1 MASYKDVDK
10 LLKEDG
16 EITDLLVSK
25 SKMRNL
31 LLDLIENKLDNFK
44 YETNNDYSYLL
55 KIFDYF
61 PFYFQVN
68 FNDKK
73 EYYLRMTVIR
83 GKIKDLI
90 HQKPGNVSKNSR
102 QFQFLKK
109 LIDNLE
115 NSALSFLYNDY
126 IHNYNGSK
134 YDFINY
140 LIFDV
145 KRISLVEDAIKRFPY
160 IVNVENK
167 DSEPLIDNVI
177 KKYIDELNIYTAKKE
192 LNNLDDL
199 IYYDEVL
206 KLLLNSNKLHFDIVK
221 QKEWLK
227 NINSLI
233 ENINPLKFN
242 ALTKQKY
249 VFFLNDLC
257 DLIVNKQ
264 NCDLDYL
271 EYKYDVKCNFNQSI
285 NAECSRVLNNKATS
299 ERYVIKDD
307 TILTFDGKDAKEIDD
322 ALSIRRLENGNYYLG
337 VHIADPLFFVKN
349 NSVIYDEAKKRTTSI
364 YLSDFTVS
372 MFPSALSSNLA
383 SLLEGQMRP
392 ATSYYYEISSTGE
405 LVNSQFFKS
414 YIYVYKNMT
423 YQSFNEIL
431 DNGCCDEKIMQTI
444 TDLASLEPLLSKIYR
459 IDPYYKEI
467 NRQNMN
473 ITDTNIIGSSISEK
487 VVESAMVYNNHQVA
501 TYFNSRGL
509 PFIYRVHAVNE
520 SERKKLD
527 QFSQSINL
535 TDSKSEYLKY
545 INIIKNV
552 YPRAIYSFDNYG
564 HTGLN
569 LESYA
574 HITSPL
580 RRFADI
586 LASECLDK
594 FYFNKFDDKDVY
606 YFSDNLKDS
615 INKINQKRLSIEVF
629 SNNYEKNKRNNG

>member
-1 MASYKDVDK
+1 MASYKDIDK
-10 LLKEDG
+10 LLKEDS

-31 LLDLIENKLDNFK
+31 ILDLIENKVDNFK
-44 YETNNDYSYLL
+44 YETDNDYSYLL

-73 EYYLRMTVIR
+73 EYYLRMRLIR

-90 HQKPGNVSKNSR
+90 HQKPGNVNKSSK

-115 NSALSFLYNDY
+115 NNALSFLYNDY
-126 IHNYNGSK
+126 TNNYDGSK

-160 IVNVENK
+160 IVNVETK
-167 DSEPLIDNVI
+167 DGEPLISNVI
-177 KKYIDELNIYTAKKE
+177 KRYIDELNIYTEKKE

-206 KLLLNSNKLHFDIVK
+206 NLLISSDKLNFDVVK
-221 QKEWLK
+221 QEEWLK

-233 ENINPLKFN
+233 ENINSFKFN
-242 ALTKQKY
+242 DLTKQKY

-257 DLIVNKQ
+257 DLIVGNKSSG
-264 NCDLDYL
+264 LDYL

-285 NAECSRVLNNKATS
+285 NAECKRVLNNKETR
-299 ERYVIKDD
+299 ERYVVKDD
-307 TILTFDGKDAKEIDD
+307 IILTFDGQDAKEIDD

-337 VHIADPLFFVKN
+337 VHIADPLFFIGN
-349 NSVIYDEAKKRTTSI
+349 NSVIYDEAKRRTTSI
-364 YLSDFTVS
+364 YLSDLTVS
-372 MFPSALSSNLA
+372 MFPSALSSDSA
-383 SLLEGQMRP
+383 SLLEGKMRP

-405 LVNSQFFKS
+405 LVNYQFLKS

-444 TDLASLEPLLSKIYR
+444 TDLASIEPLLSKIYK
-459 IDPYYKEI
+459 IDSYYEKI

-473 ITDTNIIGSSISEK
+473 ITDTNIIGNSISEK
-487 VVESAMVYNNHQVA
+487 LVESAMVYNNHQVA

-520 SERKKLD
+520 EERKKLD

-535 TDSKSEYLKY
+535 IDSKSEYLKY

-552 YPRAIYSFDNYG
+552 YPKAIYSMNNYG
-564 HTGLN
+564 HAGLN
-569 LESYA
+569 LKSYA

-594 FYFNKFDDKDVY
+594 FYFNQFNDKDVY

-615 INKINQKRLSIEVF
+615 ISKINQKRLSIEVF
-629 SNNYEKNKRNNG
+629 SNNYEKNKRNSE